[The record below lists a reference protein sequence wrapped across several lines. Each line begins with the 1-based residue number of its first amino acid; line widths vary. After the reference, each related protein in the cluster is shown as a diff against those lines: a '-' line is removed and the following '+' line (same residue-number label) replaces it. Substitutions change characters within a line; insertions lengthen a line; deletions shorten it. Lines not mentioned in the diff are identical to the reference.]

1 MFSILEM
8 IKKHLQFKGVDFLQL
23 IINKINGYIVESNGD
38 RYLMLFPTDESI
50 ETLKSM
56 KNYELKSKI

>member
-1 MFSILEM
+1 M
-8 IKKHLQFKGVDFLQL
+8 IKKHLKFKGVDLLQL

-38 RYLMLFPTDESI
+38 RYLILFPTDESI

>member
-1 MFSILEM
+1 M

>member
-1 MFSILEM
+1 M
-8 IKKHLQFKGVDFLQL
+8 IKKHLKFKGVDLLQL

>member
-1 MFSILEM
+1 M
-8 IKKHLQFKGVDFLQL
+8 IKKHLKFKGVDFLQL